1 MRLKQYIKYV
11 AAPAKVFV
19 TIFIILAALTILQA
33 VAIETVSLF
42 ASGMQGPAQGIARE
56 PSEQEIK
63 LRRIRNSTRECLPD
77 GTIHLVTDSDRNRH
91 SGSHGNEEKARRQV
105 RDVNDKLLWEG
116 PAKECPY
123 DYISWGFE
131 SLGSRFGPRNV
142 RRVKSVS
149 PDWVRTIE
157 IPVMTDKATR
167 QVWRFLPGA
176 ECFVGYEIRGPR
188 IGYIGANGFAE
199 SKSQAKP
206 FGESKAFFPWC
217 PEDSYSP
224 VVLWQASR
232 SVYQIN
238 FEKREVTRL
247 FAHGQADIEG
257 VRIHTWG
264 AQRPR
269 IAESKHKYKH
279 LLYCR
284 TWDGKQHIVLSD
296 PVRQIT
302 ITPTEDW
309 GQWHNN
315 YCRFAATEEGI
326 FLHRVQ
332 FNTGEMPTSFK
343 SQKAY
348 EQWWAEYRVR
358 PRPQRFSLYRV
369 DDQGRLDLLNKFEWT
384 LPGQKPQLAGH
395 RSSWRKT
402 RHAVSQFSPPLY
414 DILCH
419 ALARRI
425 WIANYNPRQSDI
437 VRDALLSLAELR
449 PEFGLWNLLLTALMT
464 GLAAWHAIP
473 RRTSLAAFIFWLVFV
488 ALFGVAGLLAYL
500 ALNHTPVIKCPACGK
515 IRGLNQ
521 PKCAR
526 CHADLPAPKP
536 GKLDIIFDT
545 QLKPTT

>member
-1 MRLKQYIKYV
+1 MRLKQYIKHV

-19 TIFIILAALTILQA
+19 TIFIILAALTILQTIA
-33 VAIETVSLF
+33 VATASLF
-42 ASGMQGPAQGIARE
+42 TARMQEPAQGIAQE

-63 LRRIRNSTRECLPD
+63 LRRIRNSARECLPD
-77 GTIHLVTDSDRNRH
+77 GTIHLVTDSNRNRH
-91 SGSHGNEEKARRQV
+91 SGNEETGHRQV
-105 RDVNDKLLWEG
+105 RDINDKLLWEG

-142 RRVKSVS
+142 LRLKSIS

-157 IPVMTDKATR
+157 IPVRTGKVTR

-176 ECFVGYEIRGPR
+176 ECFAGYEIRGPR
-188 IGYIGANGFAE
+188 IGYIGANGFSE
-199 SKSQAKP
+199 SRSQTKP
-206 FGESKAFFPWC
+206 FGESRAFFPWC
-217 PEDSYSP
+217 PEGSHSP
-224 VVLWQASR
+224 VVLWQTNR

-247 FAHGQADIEG
+247 FTHGQADIEG
-257 VRIHTWG
+257 VHIHTWG

-269 IAESKHKYKH
+269 IAKSNHKYKP

-309 GQWHNN
+309 GLWYNN
-315 YCRFAATEEGI
+315 YCRFAATEGGV

-343 SQKAY
+343 SRKAY
-348 EQWWAEYRVR
+348 EQWWADYRVR
-358 PRPQRFSLYRV
+358 PRTQRFALYRV
-369 DDQGRLDLLNKFEWT
+369 DDQGRLDLINEFEWT
-384 LPGQKPQLAGH
+384 LPGQKPQLAGR
-395 RSSWRKT
+395 RSIWRKT
-402 RHAVSQFSPPLY
+402 RHAVNQFSPPLY
-414 DILCH
+414 DILFH

-425 WIANYNPRQSDI
+425 WVADYSPRPSDI
-437 VRDALLSLAELR
+437 VRDALRGLVELR
-449 PEFGLWNLLLTALMT
+449 PEFSLWNLLLTALMT

-473 RRTSLAAFIFWLVFV
+473 RRTSLATFIFWLVFV
-488 ALFGVAGLLAYL
+488 ALFGVAGLLTYL
-500 ALNHTPVIKCPACGK
+500 ALNHAPVIKCPACGK
-515 IRGLNQ
+515 TRGLNQ
-521 PKCAR
+521 PKCTR